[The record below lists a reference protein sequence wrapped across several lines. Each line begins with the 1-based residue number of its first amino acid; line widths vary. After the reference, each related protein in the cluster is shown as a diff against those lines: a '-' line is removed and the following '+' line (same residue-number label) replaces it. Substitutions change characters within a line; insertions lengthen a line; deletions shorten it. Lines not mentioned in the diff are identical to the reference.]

1 MTPDFLT
8 LEEVYTLHGQQ
19 LAAYGGLAGVRD
31 EGLLAS
37 AAAQSRATF
46 GGEFLHP
53 DLWAQ
58 AAAYA
63 YHIAQYQPFLDG
75 NKRAGLMAALVFL
88 DLNGYGV
95 NDPPGRLYE
104 AMLALATQEMDKQGL
119 AELLR
124 ELSQPR

>member
-1 MTPDFLT
+1 MTPDFLSVA
-8 LEEVYTLHGQQ
+8 EVLDLHAQQ

-37 AAAQSRATF
+37 AVAQPCATF
-46 GGEFLHP
+46 GGVFLHS
-53 DLWAQ
+53 DLWAM

-63 YHIAQYQPFLDG
+63 YHIAQNQPFYDG

-88 DLNGYGV
+88 DLNGYRV
-95 NDPPGRLYE
+95 ADPTGRLYE
-104 AMLALATQEMDKQGL
+104 AMLALAERRLDKEGL
-119 AELLR
+119 SELLR

>member
-8 LEEVYTLHGQQ
+8 LEEVYTLHEQQ
-19 LAAYGGLAGVRD
+19 LAAYGGLSGVRD

-37 AAAQSRATF
+37 AIAQPRATF
-46 GGEFLHP
+46 GGEFLHS
-53 DLWAQ
+53 DLWAMT
-58 AAAYA
+58 AAYA
-63 YHIAQYQPFLDG
+63 YHIAQNQPFLDG

-95 NDPPGRLYE
+95 NDPQGRLYE
-104 AMLALATQEMDKQGL
+104 AMLALATQKMDKHGL